1 MENDTQLLHRYVQ
14 DRDETAFTA
23 LVRLRLGL
31 VYSVALRRVGGDT
44 QLAEDVAQKVFTDL
58 ARKAASLNGRTTL
71 TGWLYVSTHH
81 ASAEVVRSERRRKN
95 RELESQ
101 TMQTLLDESTP
112 EPDLNRLRLALD
124 EVIVALRDDEREA
137 IALRFFEQRSF
148 AEIGAALRLS
158 EEAARKRL
166 DRALEKLRLAL
177 SRRGLTSTSLALTA
191 TLGELGAGT
200 VPAALATQIAGGA
213 LAQASVVGA
222 GWTLVSLFSPG
233 VIVAGA
239 ALLLGGWAVVEQHS
253 AKQKLATEL
262 AAYSDQTKAIATL
275 RAENSRLAREAKETE
290 APSPRLAEVQPRA
303 MTPKQPV
310 TIAKVSPPSTMVNVT
325 TDGRLFWGADPV
337 TLDEF
342 LTRLVNLHAASPNG
356 ESTLEIS
363 SEAAFIQMA
372 YVIDEARK
380 AGIKHVKVNNSRP
393 GPVDPTFNFAHGRWF

>member
-1 MENDTQLLHRYVQ
+1 MDTDTQLLRRYVQ
-14 DRDETAFTA
+14 NRDENAFTA

-58 ARKAASLNGRTTL
+58 ARKAASLHERTTL

-81 ASAEVVRSERRRKN
+81 ASAEVVRSERRRKD

-101 TMQTLLDESTP
+101 TMQNLLDESTP
-112 EPDLNRLRLALD
+112 EPDIRRLRLALD

-137 IALRFFEQRSF
+137 VALRFFEQRSF

-177 SRRGLTSTSLALTA
+177 SRRGLTSTSLALAA
-191 TLGELGAGT
+191 TLGELGAST
-200 VPAALATQIAGGA
+200 VPTALATQIAGGA

-222 GWTLVSLFSPG
+222 GGALASWFSSSAM
-233 VIVAGA
+233 VAGA
-239 ALLLGGWAVVEQHS
+239 ALLVGGWAVVAQYGVN
-253 AKQKLATEL
+253 QKLEAAL
-262 AAYSDQTKAIATL
+262 AGYSDQTREIAML
-275 RAENSRLAREAKETE
+275 RTENGRMAREATE
-290 APSPRLAEVQPRA
+290 AEGPPPTSPVVQPRA
-303 MTPKQPV
+303 MTPIQPA
-310 TIAKVSPPSTMVNVT
+310 IPEKVSPPSTTVNVT
-325 TDGRLFWGADPV
+325 MDGSILWGTDYV

-342 LTRLVNLHAASPNG
+342 LVRLKSLHTTAPDG

-363 SEAAFIQMA
+363 SEAAFLQMA

-380 AGIKHVKVNNSRP
+380 ADIKHVKVINSRP
-393 GPVDPTFNFAHGRWF
+393 GPVDRSFNYAHGRWF